1 MNTVLEKI
9 NDAQHIMIVTGVESL
24 TGASALY
31 THVLRLHKKVSLV
44 CEDKNIDNKLSFL
57 PWFDKIR
64 TQKLSSAD
72 LHVEFDYGSYELYD
86 YFKKNSIKIN
96 PKMATALYAG
106 LLQESDG
113 FLNSSVNGMTFAMAK
128 ELVECG
134 AEYKICNDFIMKST
148 SLSVLRL
155 KANILSN
162 MLLVSDAKV
171 ALFEIKDDD
180 LKSTGTI
187 LKDCDVVLRE
197 ALHLPHVESVILL
210 HVDKEY
216 ELIKTIDKEI

>member
-1 MNTVLEKI
+1 MNSILEKI
-9 NDAQHIMIVTGVESL
+9 SDAQHIMIVADVESL
-24 TGASALY
+24 AGASALY

-86 YFKKNSIKIN
+86 YFKKNNIKIN

-134 AEYKICNDFIMKST
+134 AEYKICSSFIMKYTTLASI
-148 SLSVLRL
+148 RL
-155 KANILSN
+155 KAIMFKN
-162 MLLVSDAKV
+162 MLLVNDAKT
-171 ALFEIKDDD
+171 ALFEIKNDD
-180 LKSTGTI
+180 LKSAGAS
-187 LKDCDVVLRE
+187 LKDCDEVLKE
-197 ALHLPHVESVILL
+197 TLKLPHTEEVILL

-216 ELIKTIDKEI
+216 ELLRLKYKEI